1 MERRTIKI
9 FVTLVLLV
17 IILISGGWIGF
28 MLLDVPS
35 FKALT
40 STINILSGGGLG
52 NPPIDTSTS
61 WGLISVLQIGALGII
76 TITLA
81 LLSQLIIQ
89 GAMKHYMGRKRMDD
103 RIKHLNSHSIIV
115 GYSLT
120 GASLTRDLKAEAESF
135 VVIENNPDK
144 ITKLDEMGILY
155 VEGNALDEEI
165 LIKAGIERAKAI
177 FAVLSAD
184 SDNLMVV
191 LSARGFGKH
200 IKVVSRVTREDFIA
214 RFYRA
219 GADAVISPQ
228 EWASRRMVQAVLRPN
243 LLVLLS
249 TLLDPAIDQACL
261 DEVIIVPGSPVIGK
275 TIGESGIRPKTEIVV
290 LGVANLDGACN
301 SAVGPETVLNEGDVL
316 IGYGQRQ
323 NFKKLVNLVNGQL
336 GTG

>member
-40 STINILSGGGLG
+40 ATINILSGGGLG
-52 NPPIDTSTS
+52 SPPIDTNPA
-61 WGLISVLQIGALGII
+61 WGLISLLQIGSLGIV

-103 RIKHLNSHSIIV
+103 RINHLNSHSIIV

-120 GASLTRDLKAEAESF
+120 GASLARDLKAEGETF
-135 VVIENNPDK
+135 VVVENNPDK
-144 ITKLDEMGILY
+144 ITKLGEMGILY
-155 VEGNALDEEI
+155 VEGNALDEET
-165 LIKAGIERAKAI
+165 LKKAGIERARAV
-177 FAVLSAD
+177 FAVLSTD
-184 SDNLMVV
+184 SDNLMLV
-191 LSARGFGKH
+191 LSARGFNEK
-200 IKVVSRVTREDFIA
+200 IKVVSKVTREDFVA

-219 GADAVISPQ
+219 GADSAISPQ

-243 LLVLLS
+243 LLSLLS
-249 TLLDPAIDQACL
+249 SLLDPSIEHAYL
-261 DEVIIVPGSPVIGK
+261 EEVKVVPGSPIIGK
-275 TIGESGIRPKTEIVV
+275 TIGESGIRPSTEIVI
-290 LGVANLDGACN
+290 LGVATPDGVCN
-301 SAVGPETVLNEGDVL
+301 SAVGPGTVLNEGDVL
-316 IGYGQRQ
+316 IGYGQRK
-323 NFKKLVNLVNGQL
+323 NFKKLVNLVNGQ
-336 GTG
+336 